1 MRGRDSISDSMG
13 MNLSKPRDSEG
24 PGGLACCSPWDPR
37 VGHDLATEQ
46 QQQQQYVITYRHKTE
61 QMLIVLVK
69 E

>member
-1 MRGRDSISDSMG
+1 MRWLDSITDSMG

-24 PGGLACCSPWDPR
+24 PGSLACCSPWDSR
-37 VGHDLATEQ
+37 VGHDLANE

-69 E
+69 G